1 MSMVFGR
8 SDDERFEEAEKT
20 GCGRAV
26 LVSVQATV
34 VPSRPVELASRSCE
48 VGYGKSLCVRY
59 ELLHACAIPLTTPHL
74 TWQNLDWPVF
84 MYCGHRD

>member
-1 MSMVFGR
+1 MVFGR

-84 MYCGHRD
+84 MYCGYRY